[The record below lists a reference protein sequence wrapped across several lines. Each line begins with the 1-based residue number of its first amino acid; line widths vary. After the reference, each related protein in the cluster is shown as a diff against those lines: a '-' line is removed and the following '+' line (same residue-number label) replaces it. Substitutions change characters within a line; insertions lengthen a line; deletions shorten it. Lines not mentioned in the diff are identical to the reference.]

1 MFTRHIIMLITIAMF
16 IGSISTGC
24 DMNGKSASQLRQEEL
39 IAKLNQ
45 EKMDKQVDR
54 AASTLY
60 TFSRKADFIAEMQKE
75 LTYIQGRINQL
86 SVRVEKAEDAVKT
99 DAQPKIAALREEL
112 EMAKKYVETTDNA
125 DESSWETARNDFR
138 KVTTDLRD
146 SFEKTDKLISDKIG
160 Q

>member
-1 MFTRHIIMLITIAMF
+1 MLITIAMF